1 MALVKVRDNAK
12 HTDFVAGGMDTGAI
26 VSWSNSTVP
35 GGFLE
40 CDGSAVS
47 RSTYADLFAIIG
59 TDHGSGDGSS
69 TFNLPNLQDKV
80 AVGASGSKSTASTG
94 GAENVTPSGSVSLS
108 ISSHTLST
116 SEIPSHNHFVGNNNS
131 GGNQLGYAINNI
143 GKHGHNIYW
152 NKYGSIANTDNTGSG
167 SSHSHGGSGSLSA
180 NAMSVMQP
188 YLALKYIIKT

>member
-80 AVGASGSKSTASTG
+80 AVGASGTKTAASTG

-116 SEIPSHNHFVGNNNS
+116 SEMPSHNHSIQVAAAAGNASTSQLLRGTTTIAGSKNS
-131 GGNQLGYAINNI
+131 NSTG
-143 GKHGHNIYW
+143 
-152 NKYGSIANTDNTGSG
+152 GSG
-167 SSHSHGGSGSLSA
+167 SHTHGGSGSLSA
-180 NAMSVMQP
+180 DAMSVMQP